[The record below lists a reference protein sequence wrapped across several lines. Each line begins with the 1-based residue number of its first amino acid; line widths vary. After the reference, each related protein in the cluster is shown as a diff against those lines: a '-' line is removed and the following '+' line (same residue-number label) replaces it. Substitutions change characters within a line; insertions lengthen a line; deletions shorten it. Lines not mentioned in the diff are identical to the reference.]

1 MFILYDVTIWFKALS
16 EHCFF
21 QEIGQRYSQTDLFC
35 LTVCYNFLIVSVIK
49 NTLYSTVCNTLNDEF
64 ENNIFCFEHFEVSC
78 SVSKIFF
85 LKIRIYT
92 FSTFDVIQCSV
103 PKQGFELEVIFI
115 WKIVE
120 HFHLQLKSNKQTEE
134 IKLPNSSHHISGGGV
149 GGGLMQSS
157 LIINFVVPI
166 PPLPIFGKQLQT
178 TSWFIRFLFQ

>member
-35 LTVCYNFLIVSVIK
+35 ATVCYNLLIVSVIK
-49 NTLYSTVCNTLNDEF
+49 NTLYSTVCNTLNNEF

-92 FSTFDVIQCSV
+92 FSTFDVIQCSIQKKV
-103 PKQGFELEVIFI
+103 LN
-115 WKIVE
+115 
-120 HFHLQLKSNKQTEE
+120 LKLFSYE
-134 IKLPNSSHHISGGGV
+134 KL
-149 GGGLMQSS
+149 
-157 LIINFVVPI
+157 
-166 PPLPIFGKQLQT
+166 
-178 TSWFIRFLFQ
+178 